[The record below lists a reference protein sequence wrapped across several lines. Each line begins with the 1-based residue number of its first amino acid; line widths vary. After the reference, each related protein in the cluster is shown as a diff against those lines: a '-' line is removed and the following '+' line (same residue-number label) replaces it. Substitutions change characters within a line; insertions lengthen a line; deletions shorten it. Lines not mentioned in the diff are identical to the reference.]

1 MTYDSTNHHDN
12 WGILG
17 IRLKIKFGKSAMIL
31 SSPTDHMNPYDTSV
45 SAWKCGKQDWLV
57 VWTPLKNMSSS
68 VGMII
73 PNWMET

>member
-1 MTYDSTNHHDN
+1 MGISWEHIPKTHPMRYKSWSIFWVMTYDSTNHHDN

-45 SAWKCGKQDWLV
+45 SA
-57 VWTPLKNMSSS
+57 
-68 VGMII
+68 
-73 PNWMET
+73 